1 MKLRI
6 TVNGAA
12 FTAALADNP
21 AASAL
26 ASRLPASWTMKELNG
41 NEKYI
46 YLDQPFPTSA
56 KRPAKIHAGDLML
69 YGADCVVL
77 FYQSFLTPFRYTP
90 LGRIDDPSGL
100 EKAAG
105 RGSAKVTME
114 VIG

>member
-1 MKLRI
+1 MKLRL

-12 FTAALADNP
+12 FTARLEDNA

-46 YLDQPFPTSA
+46 YLDQPFPASP
-56 KRPAKIHAGDLML
+56 KRPAKIRAGDLML

-77 FYQSFLTPFRYTP
+77 FYKSFLTPFRYTP
-90 LGRIDDPSGL
+90 LGRVEDPSGL
-100 EKAAG
+100 ENAAG

>member
-1 MKLRI
+1 MRLRL

-12 FTAALADNP
+12 FTARLEDN
-21 AASAL
+21 AAARAL

-41 NEKYI
+41 NEKYV
-46 YLDQPFPTSA
+46 YLDQPFPTDA

-69 YGADCVVL
+69 YGPDCVVL
-77 FYQSFLTPFRYTP
+77 FYKTFITPYRYTP
-90 LGRIDDPSGL
+90 LGRLEDPSGL
-100 EKAAG
+100 EAAAG